1 MDNFKL
7 FIELAFKHVL
17 DWQAYDH
24 ILFFMVLAV
33 VYNFNDWK
41 KALWLITM
49 FTIGHT
55 TTLGLATYELVS
67 VKTSII
73 EFLIPLTIFITA
85 VVNVVTI
92 NKKKFNHSN
101 INLFFAFFFG
111 LIHGLGLSGFLK
123 MTLLDSD
130 AKLLPLLEFA
140 LGVELAQ
147 IVIVLLILM
156 AGYIAQYFFR
166 VKKRDWVLALSS
178 IVIGIV
184 IPMLS
189 ARKFW

>member
-1 MDNFKL
+1 MDD
-7 FIELAFKHVL
+7 FILYLKLAFNHVL

-24 ILFFMVLAV
+24 ILFFMALAV
-33 VYNFNDWK
+33 IYNFSDWK
-41 KALWLITM
+41 KALWLITF

-55 TTLGLATYELVS
+55 TTLGLATYDIVS
-67 VKTSII
+67 VDVKII

-85 VVNVVTI
+85 FVNLVTA
-92 NKKKFNHSN
+92 NKKGFHTSN
-101 INLFFAFFFG
+101 INLIFALFFG

-123 MTLLDSD
+123 MTLDGTE
-130 AKLLPLLEFA
+130 AKIVPLLEFA

-147 IVIVLLILM
+147 ILIVVIILI
-156 AGYIAQYFFR
+156 AGFIAQNVFR
-166 VKKRDWVLALSS
+166 IKKRDWVLILSS

-184 IPMLS
+184 LPMLA